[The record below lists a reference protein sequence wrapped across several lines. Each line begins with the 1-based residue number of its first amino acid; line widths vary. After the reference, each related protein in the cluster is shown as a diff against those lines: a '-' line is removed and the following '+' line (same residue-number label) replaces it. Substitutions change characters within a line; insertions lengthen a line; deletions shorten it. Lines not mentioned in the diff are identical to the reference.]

1 MKDCKGGLQRKLFC
15 LPAGQRDIFAPEPNL
30 GGGLDE
36 EEGLGRVLAGEEVG
50 ADAGDANF

>member
-1 MKDCKGGLQRKLFC
+1 MKDCKGGLRRKLFC

-36 EEGLGRVLAGEEVG
+36 EEGLGRVLAGELVRR
-50 ADAGDANF
+50 DACQ